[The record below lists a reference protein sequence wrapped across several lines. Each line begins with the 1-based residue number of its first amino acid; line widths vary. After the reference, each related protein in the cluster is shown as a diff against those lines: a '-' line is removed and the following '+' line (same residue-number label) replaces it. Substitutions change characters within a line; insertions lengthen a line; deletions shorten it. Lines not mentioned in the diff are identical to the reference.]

1 LRSQVVLSVGIEP
14 ETVEKLKET
23 AQKAGISVSRFVR
36 NAIENHLALACAR
49 APVNIPPIYINNT
62 TLPNIRLEE
71 DKGVKGGTGGTG
83 GKGGTDNSVTLISK
97 PRFVPPTVPEVRAYC
112 EARKNG
118 IDAEAFVA
126 HYESKGWRIG
136 NTPMKKWQA
145 AVITWERRNRNER
158 TQHGGSGADSG
169 SDTGESRWNLK
180 TIVC

>member
-1 LRSQVVLSVGIEP
+1 MRSQVVLSVGIEP

-49 APVNIPPIYINNT
+49 APVVNIPNIYVNT
-62 TLPNIRLEE
+62 NVPNT
-71 DKGVKGGTGGTG
+71 GVERVTGGVGGEGGT
-83 GKGGTDNSVTLISK
+83 VTTALDAK
-97 PRFVPPTVPEVRAYC
+97 PRFKPPTVDEVRAYC

-145 AVITWERRNRNER
+145 AVITWEKRRKNER
-158 TQHGGSGADSG
+158 GTEQCRFGAD
-169 SDTGESRWNLK
+169 DANDAGENRWPGLK
-180 TIVC
+180 IVEC